1 MVPYI
6 ELISVSKTIK
16 NQVILDDVSF
26 QLDKGGIYGF
36 VGRNGS
42 GKSMLFK
49 AICGFLELDHGTVQV
64 AGKQLGKD
72 IDFPNSMGVIIEKP
86 ALIPYM
92 TGMENLMLLASIRKM
107 ITKEAI
113 KKAMELVELDP
124 NSRKKVRA
132 YSLGMKQRLAIA
144 QAIME
149 EPDLLILDEP
159 MNALDQQMT
168 KRVKEL
174 LKKEQQRGCT
184 ILLCSHIAG
193 DVEELCDQL
202 YEIENGSVKMI
213 GG

>member
-174 LKKEQQRGCT
+174 LKQEQQRGCT